1 MPTALLDLYDAAAP
15 GAGITGRSIKEL
27 PAAAMAE
34 SLQNRIVP
42 PSPPNAAGLV
52 PSTDGEGSYELSRP
66 AADRTQDTLDA
77 LFPPKELGRWHKDIA
92 AGEADTHFK
101 TGIAV
106 PPNGEL
112 EFEVQGGR
120 ALHIVAGDNTI
131 LRVPITTTNIGLD
144 VGTAVSVGQYGSD
157 LRNIVYVNGKLIA
170 TRVANK
176 IVRIY
181 ELTLDPPQSHYIGT
195 MQGISSIKCLAALP
209 DNTLYA
215 IDDSDRLFKFHLGT
229 FRATLVRQLAG
240 GWFSTV
246 VPETLCNI
254 DNTLFAVCAFSG
266 VVNTFDISGRPVLGI
281 INPTTGSIKQHGIPF
296 GDSLAYYTGAN
307 GYKEVAGMTA
317 HKAGAE
323 AKWDLFLARKGGD
336 GEILRVR
343 IDDPSD
349 PTSTQPGSTGGS
361 LDIANRA
368 LKGMFDSPTT
378 PGMLLVGHDP
388 FLALSEPGAGDAKAA
403 GNFVLDATDQYF
415 FGHKDGEITAG
426 AISDTTS
433 LNPLI
438 VRNRPIQQGRRVPV
452 LVHKDHNVGVN
463 HAIGDLPIVRP
474 ILHPWEFTDK
484 IHLHFGFFY
493 EGPSGLINTWK
504 HFAYQREVWLHPYNG
519 VAFFTLILNGH
530 TAMRNRRD
538 DEGGRNDAYGGI
550 AYTDFGWHLRL
561 IFESAHRNQIK
572 MLPSSDSAQ
581 ASTDVGFQIYSI
593 HIER

>member
-52 PSTDGEGSYELSRP
+52 PATDGEGSYELSRP

-195 MQGISSIKCLAALP
+195 MQGISSIKCMAALP

-229 FRATLVRQLAG
+229 FRATLVRQIAG

-266 VVNTFDISGRPVLGI
+266 VINTFDISGRPVLGI

-323 AKWDLFLARKGGD
+323 AKWALFLARKGGD

-438 VRNRPIQQGRRVPV
+438 VRNRPIQQGRRIPI
-452 LVHKDHNVGVN
+452 LAHGDHNIGVGKVLAN
-463 HAIGDLPIVRP
+463 LPVVRP
-474 ILHPWEFTDK
+474 LLHAWEYMDK
-484 IHLHFGFFY
+484 TIITFGVY
-493 EGPSGLINTWK
+493 YGGPSGLIDTWK
-504 HFAYQREVWLHPYNG
+504 HFAKQRALSLRHYNG
-519 VAFFTLILNGH
+519 VAKFNFDLEGSWSLK
-530 TAMRNRRD
+530 NRAA
-538 DEGGRNDAYGGI
+538 RNDAWQGLEKFDMRWLLRIEFDASNKKQLKFLPFTNVDESGG
-550 AYTDFGWHLRL
+550 
-561 IFESAHRNQIK
+561 
-572 MLPSSDSAQ
+572 
-581 ASTDVGFQIYSI
+581 DVGFQIYSI
-593 HIER
+593 DIER